1 MRYQPGLF
9 PDSFMLD
16 STGDWAACSPRD
28 QARQFEL
35 NNSLRVKMTVNQSLS
50 VSFMPLQSD
59 DRKLLRTPH
68 LNQAAFTLIELLVVI
83 AIIAILA
90 AMLLPALS
98 KAKQKAQGISCMNN
112 IKQVQL
118 AVIMYPDDNQDRFPE
133 NTGATVGPTNW
144 VNGNMSWD
152 YNQATTQNTN
162 WVLMVSAEI
171 GPYVAKTPGV
181 FKCPADI
188 YPGAR
193 GPRVRSYSMNG
204 FVGDVANIA
213 NHINGAALVCQRFLK
228 ASDMGKMGAAN
239 LWVLLDECPDSIND
253 GFFSVRMQPDPSAKW
268 TDVPACTHNGAGG
281 FSFADG
287 HAEIKKW
294 LDGNTQAPVRH
305 LAGMG
310 CPDNEQWSPDDMVWM
325 QQRTSIAQ

>member
-1 MRYQPGLF
+1 MF
-9 PDSFMLD
+9 D
-16 STGDWAACSPRD
+16 STGLWAACSPKD

-35 NNSLRVKMTVNQSLS
+35 NNSLRLKMTVNQSPS
-50 VSFMPLQSD
+50 VSFMPLQND

-68 LNQAAFTLIELLVVI
+68 LNQTAFTLIELLVVI

-98 KAKQKAQGISCMNN
+98 KAKLKAQGVYCMNN
-112 IKQVQL
+112 LKQVQL

-133 NTGATVGPTNW
+133 NTGTGTGPTNW
-144 VNGNMSWD
+144 VDGIMTWD
-152 YNQATTQNTN
+152 SSVQANTQNTN
-162 WVLMVSAEI
+162 TALMTSVEI

-204 FVGDVANIA
+204 FVGDVHGIMSSPSYGQNQ
-213 NHINGAALVCQRFLK
+213 GYQTFLK
-228 ASDMGKMGAAN
+228 TGDVAKLGAAN

-253 GFFSVRMQPDPSAKW
+253 GFFATIMAGGSSQVW
-268 TDVPACTHNGAGG
+268 HDVPASTHNGAGG

-305 LAGMG
+305 MVGMG
-310 CPDNEQWSPDDMVWM
+310 CPDNNENSPDDVVWI
-325 QQRTSIAQ
+325 QQRSSVHQ

>member
-1 MRYQPGLF
+1 MPAQPNEVHR
-9 PDSFMLD
+9 
-16 STGDWAACSPRD
+16 T
-28 QARQFEL
+28 L
-35 NNSLRVKMTVNQSLS
+35 NVNQ
-50 VSFMPLQSD
+50 
-59 DRKLLRTPH
+59 T
-68 LNQAAFTLIELLVVI
+68 AFTLIELLVVI

-98 KAKQKAQGISCMNN
+98 KAKVKAQGIYCMNN
-112 IKQVQL
+112 LKQLQL
-118 AVIMYPDDNQDRFPE
+118 AVIMYADDNQEHFPE
-133 NTGATVGPTNW
+133 NPGLATGPPAW
-144 VNGNMSWD
+144 VHGQMTWD
-152 YNQATTQNTN
+152 TSIGANPQNTN
-162 WVLMVSAEI
+162 TTLLTSGEI
-171 GPYVAKTPGV
+171 GPYVANNPGV

-213 NHINGAALVCQRFLK
+213 NNIAGAVPGWKRFLK
-228 ASDMGKMGAAN
+228 TSDMGKMGAVN

-253 GFFSVRMQPDPSAKW
+253 GFFSVRMQPNITAKW
-268 TDVPACTHNGAGG
+268 TDVPASTHNGAGG

-294 LDGNTQAPVRH
+294 LDPNTKAPVVHR
-305 LAGMG
+305 AGMG
-310 CPDNEQWSPDDMVWM
+310 CPDNEKYSSDDMVWM